1 MPDTTP
7 TNFKLGQGH
16 RSVTYISFEAGPSLL
31 KYIVDAHKA
40 GAWVVVNNTVL
51 TDPVDFTVTNY
62 DLRPVLDYIDVLY
75 TTVDGTLVFS
85 LGGQVATSLGLL
97 PNLRTLSGL
106 SAEADTVINHPA
118 QRTAAI
124 QAVAQ
129 QSFNAAVSA
138 DMVKRGAVEATGSGL
153 DSKGVLTWADRGGLA
168 KTSAAMEAMEA
179 REDFRLLA
187 KVPGSRYLLLLAREP
202 GGEPFE
208 VAHVCR
214 VPDKSLSDSIKFARS
229 AHAHVIVDSTRL
241 DMPGGTRGD
250 INPRDVDVIY
260 YRYRDGL
267 VFVNGEHIVQSWGL
281 LDALY
286 LRHGLESPNVPVR
299 KLAPKLGSTALR
311 QDALSQVT
319 DTAPG
324 KDRDGLLGSI
334 DLSLRVDFGQALASV
349 KAGYRIARA
358 GWNGRDMYVW
368 FPKDYHRMLNLAT
381 GVCKIEPCLFLHNS
395 AGGEQPGWLPSQ
407 ADLFANDWYIMPKV

>member
-138 DMVKRGAVEATGSGL
+138 DMVKRGAVEAL
-153 DSKGVLTWADRGGLA
+153 DPI
-168 KTSAAMEAMEA
+168 KTPAAIEASEA
-179 REDFRLLA
+179 REDFKALA
-187 KVPGSRYLLLLAREP
+187 KVPGSRYRLLLARSASSS
-202 GGEPFE
+202 EPFE

-229 AHAHVIVDSTRL
+229 AYAHVIVDSTRL

-286 LRHGLESPNVPVR
+286 LRHGLESPTVPVR

-311 QDALSQVT
+311 QDALSQVA
-319 DTAPG
+319 DTVPG
-324 KDRDGLLGSI
+324 KDRDGFSNLN
-334 DLSLRVDFGQALASV
+334 FGQALSYLKSGSLV
-349 KAGYRIARA
+349 ARS
-358 GWNGRDMYVW
+358 GWNGKGMFLFLVGGSTFKVSRPPLLGIYPEGTEIAYLSHIDM
-368 FPKDYHRMLNLAT
+368 KTAT
-381 GVCKIEPCLFLHNS
+381 GEVVPWLASQTDILAEDWCLCVAS
-395 AGGEQPGWLPSQ
+395 
-407 ADLFANDWYIMPKV
+407 D